1 MEDILLFTRASSEG
15 RQVFSEMERAETITS
30 LTQEVSLPRC
40 TGGNGY
46 KDHRKD
52 RQTQNW
58 AENREAFSRR
68 VVYMKH
74 QMEIELWSSI
84 LVKKKKKKPQIP
96 SVPFHSTLHIPFT
109 STDWLIHSAGIYW
122 MPATHKEG
130 SLRKSHKYERD
141 TLFPWR
147 YNLVGRTGIQR

>member
-1 MEDILLFTRASSEG
+1 MEDIFLFTRASSEG
-15 RQVFSEMERAETITS
+15 LQVFSEMERAETIIS

-68 VVYMKH
+68 VVYMMH

-84 LVKKKKKKPQIP
+84 LVKKKKKPQIP

-122 MPATHKEG
+122 MPATHEEG

-141 TLFPWR
+141 ALFPRR

>member
-84 LVKKKKKKPQIP
+84 LVKKKKKNHKFLQCLFIP
-96 SVPFHSTLHIPFT
+96 LCISPLLPLTDLFIQQAFTECLLHTRKALWGKATNMKGTLSFLEDIT
-109 STDWLIHSAGIYW
+109 
-122 MPATHKEG
+122 
-130 SLRKSHKYERD
+130 
-141 TLFPWR
+141 
-147 YNLVGRTGIQR
+147 

>member
-1 MEDILLFTRASSEG
+1 MEDIFLFTRASSEG

-84 LVKKKKKKPQIP
+84 LVKKKKKTTNSFSAFSFHFAYPLYFHWLTYSFSRHLLNACYTRGRLSEEKPQIWKG
-96 SVPFHSTLHIPFT
+96 HSLPLKI
-109 STDWLIHSAGIYW
+109 
-122 MPATHKEG
+122 
-130 SLRKSHKYERD
+130 
-141 TLFPWR
+141 
-147 YNLVGRTGIQR
+147 